1 MSFNQRNGVHEE
13 ERGGTSADDAGAAR
27 TWAELFPPR
36 PKPPGADYGY
46 LSPQG
51 EPVPSSREEL
61 LRLAHRRPLPPLV
74 WAPDTAEMVPPWE
87 VPFLLD
93 ALRDS
98 IDEEAYRERRLVLAG
113 AGAVLLAF
121 WLLLDSSMAL
131 ALTIVI
137 GGWVAVS
144 VLARRARAR
153 QLTPADFQ
161 RQVDTWLAQQQQQQ
175 QEQAQQEEG
184 EDQPLTSTYAVAAAI
199 AVVAAV
205 QVFAFARSLDAGAL
219 SAEAVAQGQWWRLL
233 TAPML
238 HGGIIHFWFNFS
250 ALISLGGVIELRG
263 QRPWVP
269 VVFLVTALAGGLAS
283 LYLPPHGRS
292 VGASGGLMGMFGFL
306 AVMAYR
312 RRQHL
317 PEGFLKSLMINIG
330 LIALMGIV
338 AYQFIDNAA
347 HAGGLLAGL
356 VLGMMVVPPGE
367 SVWPEPGPV
376 LRWAGLASTIVLFAS
391 AALAV
396 FATLGAG

>member
-1 MSFNQRNGVHEE
+1 VSAFGSDGVHQEE
-13 ERGGTSADDAGAAR
+13 LAGASADAAGAAR

-36 PKPPGADYGY
+36 PRPPGADYGY
-46 LSPQG
+46 LSPEG
-51 EPVPSSREEL
+51 EPVPSSRDEL
-61 LRLAHRRPLPPLV
+61 LRLVHQRPLPPLV
-74 WAPDTAEMVPPWE
+74 WAPETAEMVPPWQ

-98 IDEEAYRERRLVLAG
+98 IDAEAYRERRLVLAG

-121 WLLLDSSMAL
+121 WLLLEPSMAL
-131 ALTIVI
+131 ALTIVV

-144 VLARRARAR
+144 VLARRTRAR

-161 RQVDTWLAQQQQQQ
+161 RQVDVWLAQQQ
-175 QEQAQQEEG
+175 EQARAEGQQEEA
-184 EDQPLTSTYAVAAAI
+184 EAQPLTTTYRVAAAI
-199 AVVAAV
+199 AVVGAV
-205 QVFAFARSLDAGAL
+205 QLFAMTRSVEAGAL
-219 SAEAVAQGQWWRLL
+219 SAEAVAAGEWWRLL

-238 HGGIIHFWFNFS
+238 HGNIIHFWFNFS
-250 ALISLGGVIELRG
+250 ALLSLGGVIELRA

-283 LYLPPHGRS
+283 MYLPPHGQS

-306 AVMAYR
+306 VVMAYR

-317 PEGFLKSLMINIG
+317 PEGFLRSLMINIG

-347 HAGGLLAGL
+347 HAGGLVAGL
-356 VLGMMVVPPGE
+356 ALGMAVVPPGD
-367 SVWPEPGPV
+367 SAWPEAGPA
-376 LRWAGLASTIVLFAS
+376 LRWAGLAATIVIFAS
-391 AALAV
+391 AALTI
-396 FATLGAG
+396 FATLGTG